1 MIEKKQPANIKNPA
15 LTFFVNNLFDI
26 LASVQVIET
35 DDNTTYNW
43 KWVKNMRGYNMTF
56 RKIVFFVCGC
66 LVLLA
71 FLLDLNVLAGLG
83 VVLAIVYAALQ
94 GTRPGLKDER
104 FVPELGLYDPS
115 TGEYI
120 SGSRPAGSFPRYVPA
135 SGLNDRVSDD

>member
-1 MIEKKQPANIKNPA
+1 MIEKKQPANIKNPD
-15 LTFFVNNLFDI
+15 LTFFVYSLFDI
-26 LASVQVIET
+26 LASVHVIES
-35 DDNTTYNW
+35 DDNTTYNR
-43 KWVKNMRGYNMTF
+43 KWVKHVRGYNMTF
-56 RKIVFFVCGC
+56 RKIVFFVYGC

-71 FLLDLNVLAGLG
+71 FLLDLNVLAGMG

-94 GTRPGLKDER
+94 GTRSGLKDER
-104 FVPELGLYDPS
+104 FVPELGLYDPG

>member
-1 MIEKKQPANIKNPA
+1 MIEKKQPAKIKNPD
-15 LTFFVNNLFDI
+15 LTFFVYNLFDI
-26 LASVQVIET
+26 FASVHVVET
-35 DDNTTYNW
+35 DDNTTYNRN
-43 KWVKNMRGYNMTF
+43 WVKNMRGYYMTF
-56 RKIVFFVCGC
+56 RKTVFLGYGS

-83 VVLAIVYAALQ
+83 VVLAIVYSALR
-94 GTRPGLKDER
+94 GTRSGLTDER

-120 SGSRPAGSFPRYVPA
+120 SGSRPSGSFPRYVPS